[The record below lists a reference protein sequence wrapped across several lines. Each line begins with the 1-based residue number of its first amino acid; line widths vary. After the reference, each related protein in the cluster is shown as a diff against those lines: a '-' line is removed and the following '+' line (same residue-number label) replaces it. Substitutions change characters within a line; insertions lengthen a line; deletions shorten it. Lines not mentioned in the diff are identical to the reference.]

1 MSEQDKQTC
10 NILCIVSAILF
21 GLPLIT
27 DISSFLLSTLTT
39 TEQMATLLSDYSTLF
54 FGMTGIFQ
62 IAGIVLMII
71 ARVKYPQSVFAK
83 VLMWVYI
90 AMIILYIILMILVI
104 IALVAICSACGEAA
118 QSCGFIIPSLL
129 G

>member
-10 NILCIVSAILF
+10 NILCIVSVILF

-27 DISSFLLSTLTT
+27 DFSCFLLNLLTT
-39 TEQMATLLSDYSTLF
+39 SEQMAGLLSDYSSIF
-54 FGMTGIFQ
+54 FGMTGMFQ
-62 IAGIVLMII
+62 IAGFVLMII

-90 AMIILYIILMILVI
+90 SFIILYIILMILVVV
-104 IALVAICSACGEAA
+104 ALVAICSACGEAGR
-118 QSCGFIIPSLL
+118 SCGFIIPFLL

>member
-27 DISSFLLSTLTT
+27 DVSGFILNLLTT
-39 TEQMATLLSDYSTLF
+39 SELVSNILSNYSSIF
-54 FGMTGIFQ
+54 FGLTGMFQ

-90 AMIILYIILMILVI
+90 AMIILYIILMILVV

-118 QSCGFIIPSLL
+118 QSCGFIIPALL